1 MTDIFIFKKGE
12 LYVGFEM
19 SGHANFCEKN
29 DILCASLSVLSINT
43 VNAVEKICGVC
54 IEDMDLQIR
63 DGYLRVIFDIDSIIF
78 EKLRD
83 MQTIIRTFEVGII
96 SLKEEYNKYIE
107 IYYKEV

>member
-1 MTDIFIFKKGE
+1 
-12 LYVGFEM
+12 
-19 SGHANFCEKN
+19 
-29 DILCASLSVLSINT
+29 
-43 VNAVEKICGVC
+43 
-54 IEDMDLQIR
+54 MDLQIG

-107 IYYKEV
+107 IYYKEVWSMLKMNLQLFSSKKGLGSTKNGRDSKAKLGTKRWWTICSCGKYLS